1 MSPPFERTAEDMAP
15 LRDICGWV
23 MARNG
28 NDHSEKMR
36 KVEKSL
42 LIIDQNFEE
51 HLAKCQCTIDA
62 QYIFIDR
69 INKSTN

>member
-1 MSPPFERTAEDMAP
+1 MVF

-23 MARNG
+23 MVRNG
-28 NDHSEKMR
+28 NDYLEKMR

-51 HLAKCQCTIDA
+51 YLVKCQCIIDV
-62 QYIFIDR
+62 
-69 INKSTN
+69 